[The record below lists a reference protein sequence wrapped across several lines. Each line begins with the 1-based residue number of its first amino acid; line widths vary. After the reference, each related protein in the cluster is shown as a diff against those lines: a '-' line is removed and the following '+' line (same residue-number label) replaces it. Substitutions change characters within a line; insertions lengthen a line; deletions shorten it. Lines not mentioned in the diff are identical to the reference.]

1 MKLSPGFWI
10 RTIPSQE
17 PIGSEFLASDVEGP
31 LLLAST
37 HTDFEE
43 FDSITT
49 KDTEDVPIE
58 QITENYA
65 KDNSLNPE
73 TTVKVSEQS
82 TKSSPTIQRKKS
94 ISDDFIVNVEGVT
107 QVNSNPV
114 GAEDV
119 FQTEVYEIADL
130 FPNLNEDGSSVMFD
144 ESSSETST
152 QNERR

>member
-1 MKLSPGFWI
+1 MG
-10 RTIPSQE
+10 T
-17 PIGSEFLASDVEGP
+17 EFVASDVEGP

-37 HTDFEE
+37 HTDFKE

-49 KDTEDVPIE
+49 KGTEDVTIE

-73 TTVKVSEQS
+73 TTVKVSERS
-82 TKSSPTIQRKKS
+82 EKPSPTIQRKKS

-130 FPNLNEDGSSVMFD
+130 FPNLSEDGSSVMFD

-152 QNERR
+152 QTERR

>member
-1 MKLSPGFWI
+1 MG
-10 RTIPSQE
+10 T
-17 PIGSEFLASDVEGP
+17 EFVASDVEGP

-37 HTDFEE
+37 HTDFKE

-49 KDTEDVPIE
+49 KDTEDIPIE

-73 TTVKVSEQS
+73 TTVKVSERS
-82 TKSSPTIQRKKS
+82 EKPSPTIQRKKS

-114 GAEDV
+114 GEEDV

-130 FPNLNEDGSSVMFD
+130 FPNLSEDGSSVMFD

-152 QNERR
+152 QTERR